1 MAPNLVPNRVLIA
14 LRSLMDPAD
23 LHCPLF
29 SLRSDRPSSHQN
41 VPLIS
46 PCCIL
51 GLFCPEVQHS
61 SIPLPQT
68 GAKGLKTTRPSLL
81 QQQPY
86 FWNQFFFSLLVA
98 VRKKKNRQ
106 KQLKNKGLLLV
117 SVQRSDCH
125 GGEVEVAEL
134 GTDGHSPLTTRQL
147 RRVARESELPFSLNT
162 IQGSIQEMAPLQ

>member
-14 LRSLMDPAD
+14 LRSLMDPAG

-29 SLRSDRPSSHQN
+29 SLYFDHPSSHQN

-51 GLFCPEVQHS
+51 GLLCPEVQHS
-61 SIPLPQT
+61 SISLPQT
-68 GAKGLKTTRPSLL
+68 GAKGSKTTRPSLL
-81 QQQPY
+81 QQQPF

-98 VRKKKNRQ
+98 VKKKNRQ
-106 KQLKNKGLLLV
+106 KQLKNKGLLV
-117 SVQRSDCH
+117 AVQRSDCH